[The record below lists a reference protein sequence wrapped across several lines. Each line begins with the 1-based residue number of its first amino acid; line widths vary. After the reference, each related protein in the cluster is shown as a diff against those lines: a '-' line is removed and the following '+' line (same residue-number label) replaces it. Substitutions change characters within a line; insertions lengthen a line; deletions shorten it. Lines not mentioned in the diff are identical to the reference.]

1 MSAIIIAIDGHSSTG
16 KSTMAKALANE
27 LNYTYVDTGAM
38 YRAVTL
44 YALRM
49 SYVSISKIDVE
60 AIKLCLGDVKISFSK
75 AVLGQ
80 SFVLLNGEKV
90 EDEIRA
96 MEVSNLV
103 STVSAI
109 EEVRTFLVK
118 QQQDFGKQKAVV
130 MDGRDIGSVVF
141 PDAELKIFMTAS
153 EQVRAQRRFNELRAK
168 GMPVSFEE
176 VLENIKDRDYK
187 DSTRKAAPLIK
198 TADALVLDNSE
209 LSPEEQLQWVLDK
222 VQALTVTE

>member
-16 KSTMAKALANE
+16 KSTIAKALAKE

-44 YALRM
+44 YALRK
-49 SYVSISKIDVE
+49 SYVSSSKIDVE
-60 AIKLCLGDVKISFSK
+60 AIKSCLGDVKISFSK

-96 MEVSNLV
+96 MDVSNLV

-118 QQQDFGKQKAVV
+118 QQQEFGKQKAVV

-153 EQVRAQRRFNELRAK
+153 EQVRAQRRFDELRAK
-168 GMPVSFEE
+168 GMLVSFEE
-176 VLENIKDRDYK
+176 VLENNKDRDYK
-187 DSTRKAAPLIK
+187 DSTRKVAPLIK
-198 TADALVLDNSE
+198 TADALVLDNSK
-209 LSPEEQLQWVLDK
+209 LSPEEQLQWVLNK
-222 VQALTVTE
+222 VQALTAAE